1 MDEGSEN
8 LGESRNV
15 SLDICGV
22 FGGVDW
28 KSPRPECVGR
38 ADQSEAVNQST
49 PALDSSTIF
58 PTPTAAFQRK
68 AVPSSNHVR
77 ISHTAQSWTAKT
89 HDHKTMSLESS
100 ALDVSSAP
108 RPSFYHPE
116 RYAQSQRKEAIRDP
130 QGPRSREFASFLN
143 PSVANACQVEG
154 FVAALQKY
162 DAAEAIKLYPSV
174 EKSGLQIN
182 TIKAFLNLILDFGY
196 QGRRI
201 AFRREEVRRS
211 IAATVRQVA
220 GDLKTGKL
228 DGSPVI
234 SNAIL
239 NTYRNIDHYDDF
251 VDFFEW
257 ARSHGTGSCY
267 CDMKTYG
274 LAIDVFTKHSKTHDL
289 SDLED
294 LYQEALQSPHDTS
307 LLTSYH
313 LSDNAK
319 LRDRDVHTPVSTTP
333 ELSILLEEIVTA
345 RAAFGDWRA
354 AYLGLDTYLRLN
366 CERPLKWGKLVSN
379 RPSLEGYTLC
389 RMAHMNGRATSASP
403 IHRVTN
409 LLAIARMEDIT
420 EPAVLRGRLND
431 VCKTMDLVAR
441 HAELS
446 STLTGSHITAI
457 LKSLQ
462 SIAKISGKRDE
473 DTEKGR
479 FAKKIADWAENI
491 YDSFEHLRKTDDAT
505 TLNTLLAISWQTY
518 YPELFSRTMNKIKKR
533 RFANRPDTLRITL
546 TGVGHFG
553 DFDLAKQTWLE
564 IKQGKGLEDKD
575 WYTLEAVLGKLS
587 TDEAL
592 NFWKDEAATEEAG
605 QFWKDQANQAATK
618 GRISP
623 NRLSKT
629 YNHSTPAIDYQSC
642 LAQLSPCVEEFTSRL
657 KAVTKDSGRHEPS
670 RNRSPQVRSAEETTS
685 TALYLKD
692 RRLGATSDLWRIYDE
707 VSTDAEAP
715 HTVEAPQ
722 TRDTAESTEAER
734 ITMETLD
741 TFPNAKRRFE
751 NWVMVTEL
759 MAMAE
764 RNEGENVEEDFDSTT
779 PLYTDFKRLREY
791 VLTLRSITL

>member
-1 MDEGSEN
+1 MCLWIFAAFSVVSTGSHRGQSALVARTN
-8 LGESRNV
+8 QRPSIKPPQLSILRRFSQLQRRPSSGRLSRHPIMSAFRTLLNHGRRRLMITRPCL
-15 SLDICGV
+15 S
-22 FGGVDW
+22 
-28 KSPRPECVGR
+28 SPPPWTFHPRQARLSVYQRGTIAPRGKK
-38 ADQSEAVNQST
+38 QSEILKDR
-49 PALDSSTIF
+49 ALVSS
-58 PTPTAAFQRK
+58 R
-68 AVPSSNHVR
+68 VSSNPQLLMHAR
-77 ISHTAQSWTAKT
+77 WR
-89 HDHKTMSLESS
+89 
-100 ALDVSSAP
+100 AL
-108 RPSFYHPE
+108 
-116 RYAQSQRKEAIRDP
+116 
-130 QGPRSREFASFLN
+130 
-143 PSVANACQVEG
+143 
-154 FVAALQKY
+154 LQLSGNI
-162 DAAEAIKLYPSV
+162 DAAGAIKLYPSV
-174 EKSGLQIN
+174 KKSGLQIN
-182 TIKAFLNLILDFGY
+182 TIRAFLNLMLNFGY
-196 QGRRI
+196 QGRTI
-201 AFRREEVRRS
+201 AFQQEEVRRS

-239 NTYRNIDHYDDF
+239 TTYRNIDQYDDF

-257 ARSHGTGSCY
+257 ARSHGTGSRY

-289 SDLED
+289 SDLEV

-319 LRDRDVHTPVSTTP
+319 LRDRDAYTPVSTTP

-366 CERPLKWGKLVSN
+366 CERPLKWGKLVSH

-389 RMAHMNGRATSASP
+389 RMAHLNGRATSASP

-409 LLAIARMEDIT
+409 LLAITRMEDIT

-446 STLTGSHITAI
+446 SALTGSHITAI

-462 SIAKISGKRDE
+462 SIAKISGKRDQ

-479 FAKKIADWAENI
+479 FAKTIADWAENI
-491 YDSFEHLRKTDDAT
+491 YHSFEHLRKAEDAT
-505 TLNTLLAISWQTY
+505 TLNTLLVISWQTY

-575 WYTLEAVLGKLS
+575 WYTLEAVVRKLS
-587 TDEAL
+587 TDDAL
-592 NFWKDEAATEEAG
+592 NFWKEEAG
-605 QFWKDQANQAATK
+605 QCGRDQADQAATK
-618 GRISP
+618 VWTSP
-623 NRLSKT
+623 HRLSKI
-629 YNHSTPAIDYQSC
+629 YYHSTPAIDYQSC
-642 LAQLSPCVEEFTSRL
+642 LVQLSPCVEEFTSRL
-657 KAVTKDSGRHEPS
+657 KAVTKDGGRHEPS
-670 RNRSPQVRSAEETTS
+670 RNRSHQVTSAETTS
-685 TALYLKD
+685 TSLYLKD
-692 RRLGATSDLWRIYDE
+692 RRLGTTSDLWRIYDE

-715 HTVEAPQ
+715 HTAEAPQ
-722 TRDTAESTEAER
+722 TRDTAEATEAER
-734 ITMETLD
+734 ITLETLD
-741 TFPNAKRRFE
+741 EFPNAKRRFE

-764 RNEGENVEEDFDSTT
+764 RNEGDNVEEDFDSTT
-779 PLYTDFKRLREY
+779 PRYTDFKQLREY